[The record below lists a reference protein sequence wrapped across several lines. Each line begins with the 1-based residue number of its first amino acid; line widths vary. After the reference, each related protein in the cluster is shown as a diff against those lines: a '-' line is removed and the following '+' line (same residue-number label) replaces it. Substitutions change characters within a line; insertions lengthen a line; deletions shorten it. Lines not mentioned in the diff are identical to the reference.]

1 MKQFETQR
9 LILRPW
15 QLEDLE
21 DFNHYCQDPEVG
33 PNAGW
38 KPHESLEESRA
49 ILEDWLRPDQEDELW
64 CIEEKE
70 SGKAVGSV
78 GLHSDGRR
86 SGVPGC
92 KMLGYV
98 LAHFCWGQ
106 GYMTEAVAPVID
118 YAFREEKLRLL
129 TVNHFSFNQ
138 RSRRVIEKSGFQ
150 YEGTLRQ
157 GAVLYDGRV
166 ADLCCYSLLA
176 WEYRLREAQKQ
187 GLTLR
192 LPEDLPQ
199 GEVTGFE
206 TTWQGNP
213 NPAAAFLRGK
223 PYETWLQEKITART
237 QPPQGLVPST
247 LYYLVDREGHV
258 AGALDL
264 RHFLNQ
270 GLLEFG
276 GHIGY
281 GMSPAYRGRG
291 WAPLMLALG
300 LEKAKALGIDRALVT
315 CNDDNLPSAG
325 TIEACGGVLENIVLE
340 EGKPLRRYWI
350 DL

>member
-15 QLEDLE
+15 RIEDLE

-157 GAVLYDGRV
+157 GAVLYDGRAV
-166 ADLCCYSLLA
+166 DLCCYSPPGLGVPPGGGPKAGPLPA
-176 WEYRLREAQKQ
+176 APRGSAPGGSDRLRNHLAGEPQPRC
-187 GLTLR
+187 R
-192 LPEDLPQ
+192 LPP
-199 GEVTGFE
+199 GE
-206 TTWQGNP
+206 
-213 NPAAAFLRGK
+213 ALRPVAG
-223 PYETWLQEKITART
+223 EKITART
-237 QPPQGLVPST
+237 QPPQGLVALHP
-247 LYYLVDREGHV
+247 LLPGGQGGPCGRRPGPAPFPQPGP
-258 AGALDL
+258 AGVWRPHRL
-264 RHFLNQ
+264 RHVPPNT
-270 GLLEFG
+270 GDG
-276 GHIGY
+276 
-281 GMSPAYRGRG
+281 AGR
-291 WAPLMLALG
+291 P
-300 LEKAKALGIDRALVT
+300 
-315 CNDDNLPSAG
+315 
-325 TIEACGGVLENIVLE
+325 
-340 EGKPLRRYWI
+340 
-350 DL
+350 

>member
-1 MKQFETQR
+1 M
-9 LILRPW
+9 
-15 QLEDLE
+15 
-21 DFNHYCQDPEVG
+21 
-33 PNAGW
+33 
-38 KPHESLEESRA
+38 
-49 ILEDWLRPDQEDELW
+49 EDWLRPDQEDELW

-157 GAVLYDGRV
+157 GAVLYDGRA
-166 ADLCCYSLLA
+166 ADLCCYSLLPGSTA
-176 WEYRLREAQKQ
+176 LGRPKSRASPCGSPRTCPRGKCPASKPPGREPQPRC
-187 GLTLR
+187 R
-192 LPEDLPQ
+192 LP
-199 GEVTGFE
+199 
-206 TTWQGNP
+206 
-213 NPAAAFLRGK
+213 AGK
-223 PYETWLQEKITART
+223 PYDQWLGEKITART

-258 AGALDL
+258 AGPWTCAIFSTRACWSLAATSATACPPNTGD
-264 RHFLNQ
+264 
-270 GLLEFG
+270 G
-276 GHIGY
+276 
-281 GMSPAYRGRG
+281 AGR
-291 WAPLMLALG
+291 P
-300 LEKAKALGIDRALVT
+300 
-315 CNDDNLPSAG
+315 
-325 TIEACGGVLENIVLE
+325 
-340 EGKPLRRYWI
+340 
-350 DL
+350 

>member
-15 QLEDLE
+15 RLEDLE

-106 GYMTEAVAPVID
+106 GYMTEAVAAIQD
-118 YAFREEKLRLL
+118 YAFRREKLRLL

-157 GAVLYDGRV
+157 GAVLYNGRV
-166 ADLCCYSLLA
+166 ADLCCYSMTAGDYHLLRA
-176 WEYRLREAQKQ
+176 RKQ
-187 GLTLR
+187 GLALASPEE
-192 LPEDLPQ
+192 LPPEAVMAYQDEWD
-199 GEVTGFE
+199 GETMVPGFC
-206 TTWQGNP
+206 
-213 NPAAAFLRGK
+213 AARGK
-223 PYETWLQEKITART
+223 IL
-237 QPPQGLVPST
+237 
-247 LYYLVDREGHV
+247 
-258 AGALDL
+258 
-264 RHFLNQ
+264 
-270 GLLEFG
+270 
-276 GHIGY
+276 
-281 GMSPAYRGRG
+281 
-291 WAPLMLALG
+291 
-300 LEKAKALGIDRALVT
+300 
-315 CNDDNLPSAG
+315 
-325 TIEACGGVLENIVLE
+325 
-340 EGKPLRRYWI
+340 
-350 DL
+350 